1 MKKAIMLVTLFNF
14 LGAGITFFINVIL
27 ARVFPYEIFG
37 RINLLFSYNAIL
49 IILFMFGFSN
59 STVVFY
65 NKNKTSELD
74 KSLLNTI
81 TNRYLIYLLWV
92 FPLFC
97 VIIYTLDY
105 FYKLTFLEVMFLLTS
120 TLFSAI
126 YTFFSTYYQA
136 LGEWNKYNF
145 LNIFFNILKGIV
157 VVMGALLL
165 TLIFKVKVSY
175 ELFLKLYILYACV
188 LLVFSVIYSFS
199 LIGFKKDNSYN
210 LKEFYR
216 IVVPIGFANIIIGFS
231 MRLDNI
237 IIDRFLGDKQVA
249 IYAAANTLALVFPL
263 ITGSIMGVLMKEI
276 SKDSLF
282 YLKKIID
289 FQKKYL
295 LYLLGTI
302 AAVVVISPY
311 LIRMFFGIK
320 YINSIPIFQILI
332 VTYIASV
339 FFTPIESYFYNEDAK
354 LVFIVKLVQLIIFL
368 GSSLIL
374 IQKFALPGVAVS
386 VFLTRV
392 GAWGFFYVLARKRTH
407 V

>member
-216 IVVPIGFANIIIGFS
+216 IVVPIGFANIIIG
-231 MRLDNI
+231 
-237 IIDRFLGDKQVA
+237 
-249 IYAAANTLALVFPL
+249 AAANTLAIVFPL